1 MPGREQREGLWEL
14 LVTWSFFTWV
24 LSTQMCLVF
33 ENSLSYIL
41 MRYDLF
47 CVYVILP
54 PKVSKLTVK
63 VSEYMGKCNRKWS
76 CAPNI
81 HVPHPLNS

>member
-1 MPGREQREGLWEL
+1 
-14 LVTWSFFTWV
+14 
-24 LSTQMCLVF
+24 
-33 ENSLSYIL
+33 

-81 HVPHPLNS
+81 HAPHPLNSGSK